1 MTGRGDVVPSVKP
14 DLPATEDFWGF
25 APYAQRHVL
34 HVTHRPPAGDV
45 ERQLGQ
51 LVASAF

>member
-14 DLPATEDFWGF
+14 DLPATEDF
-25 APYAQRHVL
+25 
-34 HVTHRPPAGDV
+34 
-45 ERQLGQ
+45 LGR